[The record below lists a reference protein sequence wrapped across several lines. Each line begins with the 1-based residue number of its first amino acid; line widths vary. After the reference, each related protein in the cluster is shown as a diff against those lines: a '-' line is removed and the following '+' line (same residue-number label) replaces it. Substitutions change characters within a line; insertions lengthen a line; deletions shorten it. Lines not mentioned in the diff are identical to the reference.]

1 MSIED
6 KGSTSTLPRGE
17 YSTKPAQYKPSTESD
32 TSTTTRTP
40 TETVR
45 VVAVSERVTI
55 SYDAGEAATRRMI
68 RKLNER

>member
-1 MSIED
+1 MPIED
-6 KGSTSTLPRGE
+6 KGSTSTLPRGG
-17 YSTKPAQYKPSTESD
+17 YSTTHAQYTPSATS
-32 TSTTTRTP
+32 STTTTPRLP

-45 VVAVSERVTI
+45 IVAVNERVVL

>member
-1 MSIED
+1 MRID
-6 KGSTSTLPRGE
+6 NKGSTSTLPRGG
-17 YSTKPAQYKPSTESD
+17 YSTTPAQYTPSTI
-32 TSTTTRTP
+32 STTTTTPRTP

-45 VVAVSERVTI
+45 IVAVSERVTL